1 MSAAAASSIAD
12 LDVNAGLAHHV
23 QTSQIRAELLRDREG
38 LEMAYTGFRYFRD
51 GGKGHRLSELQHP
64 A

>member
-23 QTSQIRAELLRDREG
+23 RINQIQMALLRDKDG
-38 LEMAYTGFRYFRD
+38 LEMAYTGFRYFRG
-51 GGKGHRLSELQHP
+51 GGKGHRLSDLQHP

>member
-23 QTSQIRAELLRDREG
+23 RINQIQTALLRDKDG
-38 LEMAYTGFRYFRD
+38 LEMAFTGFRYFQD
-51 GGKGHRLSELQHP
+51 GGKGHRLSDLQHP

>member
-12 LDVNAGLAHHV
+12 LDLNAGLAHHI
-23 QTSQIRAELLRDREG
+23 QSSQIRAELLRDREG
-38 LEMAYTGFRYFRD
+38 LEMAYTGFRYFQD
-51 GGKGHRLSELQHP
+51 GGKGRRLSELQHS